1 MRKNLLSLAKDKL
14 HKYLSYLL
22 IFISILL
29 MVSLVRNIVKINNVN
44 QSIKEEEEKVE
55 KIREENEE
63 LEAKL
68 EILRSDEYQEKQLR
82 DKLGLAKEGELIVV
96 LPEDEVLRTLAP
108 KHVEEEETLPD
119 PNWKKW
125 AHLFGFNVE
134 IVLLGL
140 LFSFEFVIIIEIS
153 IHAG

>member
-1 MRKNLLSLAKDKL
+1 
-14 HKYLSYLL
+14 
-22 IFISILL
+22 

-44 QSIKEEEEKVE
+44 QSIKDEEEKVE
-55 KIREENEE
+55 KIRQENAE
-63 LEAKL
+63 LKAKL

-96 LPEDEVLRTLAP
+96 LPEDEVLRNLAP

-125 AHLFGFNVE
+125 AHLFGF
-134 IVLLGL
+134 
-140 LFSFEFVIIIEIS
+140 
-153 IHAG
+153 

>member
-96 LPEDEVLRTLAP
+96 LPEDEVLRNLAP

-125 AHLFGFNVE
+125 AHLFGF
-134 IVLLGL
+134 
-140 LFSFEFVIIIEIS
+140 
-153 IHAG
+153 

>member
-29 MVSLVRNIVKINNVN
+29 MVSLVRNIVKINNV
-44 QSIKEEEEKVE
+44 

-96 LPEDEVLRTLAP
+96 LPEDEVLRNLAP

-125 AHLFGFNVE
+125 AHLFGF
-134 IVLLGL
+134 
-140 LFSFEFVIIIEIS
+140 
-153 IHAG
+153 